1 MSRTLTDNEIEALV
15 NEPDEDEI
23 EFVLDQSDIEPDS
36 DNEVQIQHQQ
46 DDIEEQAN
54 DEIEIEAPTVDRLE
68 VAVRVRRQLTIEDIQ
83 DDDFYNPVPVPET
96 EQEREAVLEKRQ
108 RNIDEI
114 SIKYSNQQQHNV
126 RGRQSASNLPTD
138 SGAKLR
144 VPRGRCDTEL
154 KSFHQVY
161 K

>member
-114 SIKYSNQQQHNV
+114 SIKYSKQQQHNF
-126 RGRQSASNLPTD
+126 RGRQSAMNLPTD

-144 VPRGRCDTEL
+144 VPRDRCDTEL
-154 KSFHQVY
+154 KSFQQVY